1 MPFGDHSPEISIG
14 AVLCIVAI
22 VFAPIAYFRCSA
34 ATGANVRS
42 AESELKA
49 WAGKLDIKID
59 GSHISCNSDDS
70 DNDGYVSCSYKD
82 KAGEIH
88 QVECAAAFNLQH
100 GCRVPKPNLKVT
112 TINTESSRR

>member
-70 DNDGYVSCSYKD
+70 DNDGWSSALRPSTCNM
-82 KAGEIH
+82 G
-88 QVECAAAFNLQH
+88 AASPSQTSRSL
-100 GCRVPKPNLKVT
+100 PSTL
-112 TINTESSRR
+112 SRRADDLWRLV